1 MSLLLTIVAI
11 VKSPFLMLNVERL
24 ICVELPATMT
34 AAVVVTLTLLTL
46 GDVSLTETSHMSHYP
61 R

>member
-1 MSLLLTIVAI
+1 MSPLLTIAI
-11 VKSPFLMLNVERL
+11 VKSHFLTLNVERL
-24 ICVELPATMT
+24 ICVKLPATMT
-34 AAVVVTLTLLTL
+34 TAVVVTLTLLTL